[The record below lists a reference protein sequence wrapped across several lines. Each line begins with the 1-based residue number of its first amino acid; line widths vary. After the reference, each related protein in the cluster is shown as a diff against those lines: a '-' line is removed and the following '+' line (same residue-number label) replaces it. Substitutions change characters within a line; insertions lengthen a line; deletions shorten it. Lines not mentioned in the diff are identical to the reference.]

1 MASSASLGLT
11 LRLLPAPTAAVVAA
25 GLGLDLI
32 SKHYNPA
39 LAFSY
44 GQPYDD
50 DVFQKEAR
58 LGTEG
63 LGGDSPALEQVEGL
77 PLSLLSL
84 KTRPIGWDAWH
95 FLSSRRNILITLI
108 RNEGVSTLLVL
119 NAYFAHLYEEEERA
133 DREGREPV
141 WPAFPRRQMSAAARR
156 GLYNS
161 AIDYTVQ
168 CTRAVLDLAA
178 VRRLPPALSSRLVRD
193 LRAAVARA
201 AALPWHRRAPALL
214 ATSLLSEASLYAA
227 DAAVAACV
235 EAWGAARWYGGPAP
249 ARARRLVK
257 RVALHALRGAV
268 ALAAVSLGNAL
279 GSLAPVARGL
289 VMFAAAQ
296 GGSMLANAYMGALLE
311 RLTPDTG
318 KAPGGGAPAP
328 AGALA
333 GPHPVDAAQEPRRD
347 ATAEGAVEALGG
359 ALARLGAGALMG
371 EEGRAGEGRD
381 GGESARGRG
390 AGSRQDEEGEAGG
403 AEPPVPAPQERRA
416 PGVGGGPRLPAR
428 PVRRGAAAGSG
439 SPAGAAAAPAAGPAG
454 PPTPQFREPRHTETE
469 EELGAG
475 SGRSAAAT
483 PGAQPAAEAEEAD
496 ELAALVSAAA
506 VCNVMLANDGFV
518 GQAPSLG

>member
-1 MASSASLGLT
+1 MCDLSSCIA
-11 LRLLPAPTAAVVAA
+11 
-25 GLGLDLI
+25 
-32 SKHYNPA
+32 
-39 LAFSY
+39 
-44 GQPYDD
+44 
-50 DVFQKEAR
+50 QKEAR

-141 WPAFPRRQMSAAARR
+141 WPAFPRHQMSAAARR

-235 EAWGAARWYGGPAP
+235 EAWGAARWY
-249 ARARRLVK
+249 LD
-257 RVALHALRGAV
+257 
-268 ALAAVSLGNAL
+268 
-279 GSLAPVARGL
+279 GSPPPGTSSP
-289 VMFAAAQ
+289 
-296 GGSMLANAYMGALLE
+296 GSDST
-311 RLTPDTG
+311 RC
-318 KAPGGGAPAP
+318 
-328 AGALA
+328 
-333 GPHPVDAAQEPRRD
+333 
-347 ATAEGAVEALGG
+347 
-359 ALARLGAGALMG
+359 
-371 EEGRAGEGRD
+371 RAGEWR
-381 GGESARGRG
+381 ELR
-390 AGSRQDEEGEAGG
+390 AG
-403 AEPPVPAPQERRA
+403 
-416 PGVGGGPRLPAR
+416 
-428 PVRRGAAAGSG
+428 
-439 SPAGAAAAPAAGPAG
+439 
-454 PPTPQFREPRHTETE
+454 
-469 EELGAG
+469 LG
-475 SGRSAAAT
+475 
-483 PGAQPAAEAEEAD
+483 GAQPAAEAEEAD